1 MCFWGIDDYSI
12 VACHLHTL
20 PLLRSGLM
28 LLANHLDTLVPD
40 SSSDQGEVGLN
51 LALDLFSTCYGQNC
65 VMMVT

>member
-1 MCFWGIDDYSI
+1 MCFWGINDYSI

-28 LLANHLDTLVPD
+28 LLPNHLDTLVPD
-40 SSSDQGEVGLN
+40 SSSDQGEVGLH

>member
-40 SSSDQGEVGLN
+40 SSSDQGEVGLH
-51 LALDLFSTCYGQNC
+51 LALVSTCYGQNS